1 MAEPDGAHL
10 SFSPLGDRALL
21 IECDAAP
28 GPRTTACLR
37 VLAESLAGQRPP
49 GVTDIVPGLRS
60 LALHYDPEAWWDGS
74 GAHAPYENLIAHLQ
88 ALLAPQMPQ
97 GDACPG
103 SVIEI
108 PVTYGGEYG
117 VDLQALA
124 RDRGLTDEQ
133 VIALHSAVEYTVLML
148 GFAPGFGYLGPLDE
162 RLSMPRRATPRTR
175 VRQGSVAIADR
186 YTAVYPMP
194 SPGGWHLIGRTPI
207 TLFDAKRDP
216 PVRFTAGDRVRFVPI
231 SAQEFTRVRDEW
243 R

>member
-1 MAEPDGAHL
+1 MAESDAAHL

-37 VLAESLAGQRPP
+37 VLAESLAGQRLP
-49 GVTDIVPGLRS
+49 GITDIVPGLRS
-60 LALHYDPEAWWDGS
+60 LALHYDPEVWWNGS
-74 GAHAPYENLIAHLQ
+74 GAHAPYENLIARLQ
-88 ALLAPQMPQ
+88 ALLAPQAPQ
-97 GDACPG
+97 GG
-103 SVIEI
+103 TGLGRVVEI

-117 VDLQALA
+117 MDLHALA
-124 RDRGLTDEQ
+124 RDRGLTVEE

-162 RLSMPRRATPRTR
+162 RLSVPRRATPRTR
-175 VRQGSVAIADR
+175 VPQGSVAVADR
-186 YTAVYPMP
+186 YTAVYPMT

-207 TLFDAKRDP
+207 KLFDTQRDP
-216 PVRFTAGDRVRFVPI
+216 PVRFAAGDRVRFVPV